1 MTTVGGR
8 SWHGEAALWEAPMK
22 KARCYVCENMVPVVK
37 GRIAPHTVRY
47 TDSSEKARMQTADC
61 AGAGERRDVRP

>member
-1 MTTVGGR
+1 
-8 SWHGEAALWEAPMK
+8 MK